1 MIEIKNTAFHYTGL
15 DKGGL
20 KNINLKIMDSE
31 CVLLCGAS
39 GCGKTTLTRLINGL
53 IPHFYKGALSGEV
66 IVNDK
71 NIGEQELY
79 SLAGV
84 VGSVFQNPRSQFFS
98 VDTDG
103 EITFGPEN
111 IGLPKE
117 EILKRKKNVITEL
130 NLRDLMN
137 RSLFELSGGEKQKI
151 ACGSVAAL
159 LPHIILLD
167 EPSSNLDWSAIRDL
181 RKIMKLWKNQGKTI
195 IISEHRLW
203 YLKDIIDRALYLEQG
218 EIVHEWTQ
226 ERFAALSESELASY
240 ELRPLNLE
248 ERYIQAFSGDTVITD
263 KDIDK
268 VSDKKEILG
277 EPQKKRIVIKNLYF
291 TYTPK
296 KYLFFKKRLSPVDAD
311 SCTLRIPFLSAK
323 LGEIIGIIGN
333 NGSGKSTFL
342 RCLCGLEK
350 TCIGTVS
357 IDGKI
362 YTRKNLT
369 KNCYMVMQDVN
380 HQLFTDSVITEVMLS
395 MEHPDEKKAEK
406 ILASLDL
413 LQYKDKHPMALSGGQ
428 KQRVAIASAMAADA
442 VMLLF
447 DEPTSGLDYRHMKE
461 VSVLLKELAKKG
473 KTIFVATHDPE
484 LAAECCDR
492 TIRFVNGYAWQI
504 D

>member
-1 MIEIKNTAFHYTGL
+1 MIEIKNTSFHYTGL

-20 KNINLKIMDSE
+20 KNINLKIIDSE

-226 ERFAALSESELASY
+226 ERFAALSDSELASY

-248 ERYIQAFSGDTVITD
+248 ERYIQAFSGDMVITD

-268 VSDKKEILG
+268 ISDKKEILG
-277 EPQKKRIVIKNLYF
+277 ELQKKRIVIKDLYF

>member
-226 ERFAALSESELASY
+226 ERFAALSDSELASY

-248 ERYIQAFSGDTVITD
+248 ERYIQAFSGDMVITD

-268 VSDKKEILG
+268 ISDKKEILG
-277 EPQKKRIVIKNLYF
+277 ELQKKRIVIKDLYF

>member
-53 IPHFYKGALSGEV
+53 IPHFYKGVLSGEV

-226 ERFAALSESELASY
+226 ERFAALSDSELASY

-248 ERYIQAFSGDTVITD
+248 ERYIQAFSGDMVITD

-268 VSDKKEILG
+268 ISDKKEILG
-277 EPQKKRIVIKNLYF
+277 ELQKKRIVIKDLYF

-323 LGEIIGIIGN
+323 LGELIGIIGN

-350 TCIGTVS
+350 TCTGTVS

-461 VSVLLKELAKKG
+461 VSALLKKLAKKG